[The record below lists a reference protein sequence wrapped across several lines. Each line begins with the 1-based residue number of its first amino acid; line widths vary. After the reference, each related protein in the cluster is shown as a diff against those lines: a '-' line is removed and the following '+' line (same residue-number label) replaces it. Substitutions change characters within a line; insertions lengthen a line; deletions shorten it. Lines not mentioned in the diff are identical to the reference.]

1 MYAALP
7 RLRLSLVLLSLAW
20 SGCSCDDD
28 IINPNPPETMCK
40 LDTECPGTQT
50 YRDGQCKESRC
61 LSDGDCC
68 PGQKCNVAAGFCADQ
83 VVACTR
89 DQECRVPGQRCIP
102 FRGATY
108 CGYPNAANT
117 AGPEGTQSCSSNAQC
132 GDGRSCFNQ
141 RCVLYAPCG
150 GGCVEGGV
158 CDIDS
163 NTCYRVERRPSA
175 DAGVAPAGD
184 CAQSC
189 GAGQMLVLKD
199 PDTMSGPVCCLVEC
213 ECKTLP
219 PVLPGQLGFYAD
231 LTTTSDEVLVSA
243 YDQAYGDLV
252 VAHFDAQGRRTGV
265 RYLDGVPTS
274 GDIVGD
280 PNGPRGGRIDL
291 GTDVGT
297 HTSID
302 RDTSGSVHV
311 SYRDE
316 ASGALKYARRE
327 GGSWSTSAVDE
338 AGDTGLYTSIAVGAD
353 GLPRIAYLM
362 AEGTDGADPTPR
374 TALKLATARSPNPSG
389 PGDWTVEIVDQRIKP
404 EPTCGGGCGRDAAC
418 VEAAGGPV
426 CQNTTIGCSDC
437 TASDRACVD
446 RAGTPTCVDR
456 VPIVI
461 FDDLVEATGLFASLA
476 LAADGSPHVAFY
488 DRVDRV
494 LKYAT
499 RGASGFDV
507 RVLDGGDPA
516 DPIDAGQHASLAIAP
531 NGRVGIA
538 YLDATNDRL
547 MYFDLQSN
555 TKEIVDTGL
564 TPPNI
569 RVVGADAALVFDA
582 AGNPAVAYQD
592 ATNLDLLYARRLGTT
607 WSTEVLRG
615 AAPNAT
621 TRGLASGFYTAQA
634 LRGNTAFVTTL
645 DITFNP
651 EGELVLNLVVVPKNL
666 E

>member
-1 MYAALP
+1 MSLSFSK
-7 RLRLSLVLLSLAW
+7 LRSSLVLLSLAG

-28 IINPNPPETMCK
+28 IINPNPTERMCL
-40 LDTECPGTQT
+40 LDTMCPGTQT
-50 YRDGQCKESRC
+50 YRDGECKESRC
-61 LSDGDCC
+61 LADSDCC

-89 DQECRVPGQRCIP
+89 DQECQVPGQRCIP

-108 CGYPNAANT
+108 CGYPNATNT
-117 AGPEGTQSCSSNAQC
+117 PGPEGTQACAANRDC

-141 RCVLYAPCG
+141 RCVLYAPCE
-150 GGCVEGGV
+150 GGCASGEV

-163 NTCYRVERRPSA
+163 NTCYRAERKAAA
-175 DAGVAPAGD
+175 DAGVAPTMD
-184 CAQSC
+184 CAQTC
-189 GAGQMLVLKD
+189 GSGQMLVLKD
-199 PDTMSGPVCCLVEC
+199 PDTMSGPVCCFIEC
-213 ECKTLP
+213 ECLTLP

-231 LTTTSDEVLVSA
+231 ITTTTDEVLVSA

-252 VAHFDAQGRRTGV
+252 VARFDAQGRRESV
-265 RYLDGVPTS
+265 QYLDGLPAS

-280 PNGPRGGRIDL
+280 PNGPRGGRIEL
-291 GTDVGT
+291 GPDVGT

-302 RDTSGSVHV
+302 RDTSGNVHV
-311 SYRDE
+311 AYRDE
-316 ASGALKYARRE
+316 AMGTLKYAQRQ
-327 GGSWSTSAVDE
+327 GGSWATSSVDE

-362 AEGTDGADPTPR
+362 ALGTDGADPTPR

-389 PGDWTVEIVDQRIKP
+389 PADWTVEVVDQRIKP
-404 EPTCGGGCGRDAAC
+404 EPICGGGCDRNSAC
-418 VEAAGGPV
+418 VEETNGPSCV
-426 CQNTTIGCSDC
+426 ATTIGCSDC
-437 TASDRACVD
+437 TDSDKACID
-446 RAGTPTCVDR
+446 RSGTPTCVDK
-456 VPIVI
+456 VPVVV

-476 LAADGSPHVAFY
+476 LANDGAPHLAFY

-499 RGASGFDV
+499 RGSNGFDV
-507 RVLDGGDPA
+507 RVLDGADPM
-516 DPIDAGQHASLAIAP
+516 DPIDAGQHASIAIAP
-531 NGRVGIA
+531 NGTVGIA
-538 YLDATNDRL
+538 YLDTTNDRL
-547 MYFDLQSN
+547 YYLDLTSN
-555 TKEIVDTGL
+555 TKELVDSGL

-569 RVVGADAALVFDA
+569 RVVGADASLIFDGAGQPAL
-582 AGNPAVAYQD
+582 AYQD
-592 ATNLDLLYARRLGTT
+592 GTNLDLLYARRLGNT

-615 AAPNAT
+615 AVPTGAE
-621 TRGLASGFYTAQA
+621 RGLASGFYTAQA